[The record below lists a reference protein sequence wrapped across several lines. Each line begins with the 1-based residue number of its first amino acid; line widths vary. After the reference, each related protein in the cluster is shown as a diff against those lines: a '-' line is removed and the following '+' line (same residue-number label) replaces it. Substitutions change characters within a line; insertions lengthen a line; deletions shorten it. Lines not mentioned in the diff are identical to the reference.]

1 MIDTKKLRGNTWD
14 HVRGFAPM
22 PATAQQFILD
32 HPDVQINWDRRT
44 LREFAELSVLDLAE
58 RYDFIVLDHP
68 WIGAAVDRESLLP
81 LDEYLDST
89 FMADQAAHS
98 VGPSHAS
105 YAMDGHH
112 WALAIDVAS
121 HVSAYR
127 PDLLSAH
134 QVSVPRTW
142 DEVFAL
148 GRQLQG
154 SHTQLAMPLMSV
166 DCSCTFLSLCANFG
180 EPPMRQP
187 DFMVSQDM
195 GRQVLEIMVALRD
208 LCHPESLQW
217 NPPQLLDRMT
227 ETDEIV
233 YCPLLFGYSNYAR
246 AGFRH
251 NVVRFAN
258 IPLGADGKPSGAL
271 LGGAGLAV
279 SRHTRWPKE
288 ACAYAAYVAAPAIQR
303 SIYFASGGQPGHRS
317 AWLDPS
323 VNEASHDF
331 FRDTIETLDHTYLR
345 PRFNGYLGVQDAMG
359 NIIHDFLRDTS
370 TPSAA
375 MFDDTLNKLDDI
387 YRRALPQPR
396 IA

>member
-1 MIDTKKLRGNTWD
+1 
-14 HVRGFAPM
+14 
-22 PATAQQFILD
+22 
-32 HPDVQINWDRRT
+32 
-44 LREFAELSVLDLAE
+44 
-58 RYDFIVLDHP
+58 
-68 WIGAAVDRESLLP
+68 
-81 LDEYLDST
+81 
-89 FMADQAAHS
+89 
-98 VGPSHAS
+98 
-105 YAMDGHH
+105 
-112 WALAIDVAS
+112 
-121 HVSAYR
+121 
-127 PDLLSAH
+127 
-134 QVSVPRTW
+134 
-142 DEVFAL
+142 
-148 GRQLQG
+148 
-154 SHTQLAMPLMSV
+154 
-166 DCSCTFLSLCANFG
+166 
-180 EPPMRQP
+180 
-187 DFMVSQDM
+187 M

-217 NPPQLLDRMT
+217 NPPQLLDRMADS
-227 ETDEIV
+227 DEIV

-246 AGFRH
+246 AGFRR
-251 NVVRFAN
+251 NAVRFAN

-331 FRDTIETLDHTYLR
+331 FRDTLETLDHTYLR
-345 PRFNGYLGVQDAMG
+345 PRFNGYLSVQDAMG
-359 NIIHDFLRDTS
+359 NIIHEFLRGTS